1 MRGSVKMLGVLF
13 LVLATSLFTGQANA
27 MSHTYKVG
35 VVTFLSGAAAGP
47 FGVPAKNAA
56 DLIVDAL
63 NAGTVPAPY
72 GTKGFAGKEIEVVLI
87 DEKGSATE
95 QVTEFRNLVQQKKVD
110 AVIGYI
116 SSGHCLAIAP
126 VAEEL
131 KALTVLFDCG
141 TPRIFEEASYTH
153 VFRTGPTATTDSVGA
168 AHYILD
174 LKADLKSASGINQDY
189 AWGHDSWSDFINTLK
204 VLKKDVEVKNE
215 LFPKLFKGQYGA
227 EISSLTVNKADFIHS
242 SFWGGDMEAFVLQGS
257 ARGLFED
264 QTGVLTTGETAMF
277 RLDIPEGTII
287 GGRGPFGVYAP
298 ESALNTWFRDN
309 YIERFETPPTYPSYK
324 MAQAFLGL
332 KTAIE
337 KAAAAKAD
345 FTTSDVIKAFE
356 YLEYEAP
363 SGIVKLTIGQGH
375 QAVQEAAYGQFTK
388 KDGKPA
394 VKNVKR
400 YPPECVSPPDG
411 ISSADWIKGGMK
423 GAKCK

>member
-1 MRGSVKMLGVLF
+1 MRGSVRTLGVLF
-13 LVLATSLFTGQANA
+13 LSLATLFFTGQSLAA
-27 MSHTYKVG
+27 DTYKVG
-35 VVTFLSGAAAGP
+35 VVTFLSGGAAGP

-56 DLIVDAL
+56 DVIVEAL

-72 GTKGFAGKEIEVVLI
+72 TTKGFAGKQIEMVLI
-87 DEKGSATE
+87 DEAGGATE

-141 TPRIFEEASYTH
+141 TPRIFEEASYTY
-153 VFRTGPTATTDSVGA
+153 VFRTGPTATIDNVGA
-168 AHYILD
+168 ARYILD
-174 LKADLKSASGINQDY
+174 MKADLKGVSGINQDY
-189 AWGHDSWSDFINTLK
+189 AWGHDSWNDFISTLK
-204 VLKKDVEVKNE
+204 VLKPDVEVKNE

-257 ARGLFED
+257 ARGLFDD
-264 QTGVLTTGETAMF
+264 QPGVLTTGETAMF

-287 GGRGPFGVYAP
+287 GGRGPFGVFAP
-298 ESALNTWFRDN
+298 ESALNSWFREN
-309 YIERFETPPTYPSYK
+309 YIKRFDTPPTYPSYK

-345 FTTSDVIKAFE
+345 FTTADVIKAFE
-356 YLEYEAP
+356 NLEFEAP
-363 SGIVKLTIGQGH
+363 SGTVMMKIGKGH
-375 QAVQEAAYGQFTK
+375 QAVQGTAYGQFTK
-388 KDGKPA
+388 KDGKPT

-400 YPPECVSPPDG
+400 FSADCVSPPDG

-423 GAKCK
+423 GAKCE